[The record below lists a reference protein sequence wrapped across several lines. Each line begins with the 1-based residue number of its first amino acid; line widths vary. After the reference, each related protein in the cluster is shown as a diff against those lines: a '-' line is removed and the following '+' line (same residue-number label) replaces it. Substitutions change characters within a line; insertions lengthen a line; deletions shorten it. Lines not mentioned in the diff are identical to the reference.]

1 MRFHDKLQLLRKERS
16 FSQEDLA
23 ERLSVSRQAISKWE
37 SGSALPEIEKLVQLS
52 DIFGVTLDSLMK
64 DGPLQY
70 GRSEHTSERSER
82 TSDRSEST
90 SNPPPMWHRPRWGY
104 EYKSKRTL
112 FGLPLVHVSFRTDKP
127 RAKGIIA
134 IGFIAQGL
142 LSIGLVSIGLLS
154 LGLLSLGLFALGLF
168 SLGLLF
174 SVGTI
179 AVGAVAIGAIAIG
192 IVTLGA
198 VAIGM
203 FSTGAL
209 AVASHIAIGHHAYG
223 HIAIGR
229 EVAEGARTFLCTS
242 IRDNGMFIVGADEV
256 RAAITEE
263 FPNLWSGIVRWMM
276 AFVR

>member
-1 MRFHDKLQLLRKERS
+1 MKFHDKLQLLRKERG

-37 SGSALPEIEKLVQLS
+37 SGSAHPEIEKLVQLS
-52 DIFGVTLDSLMK
+52 DVFGVTLDSLMK

-70 GRSEHTSERSER
+70 GRSER
-82 TSDRSEST
+82 TSSRSEST
-90 SNPPPMWHRPRWGY
+90 SSLPPNWHRPGRGY

-112 FGLPLVHVSFRTDKP
+112 FGLPLVHISFRTDKP

-134 IGFIAQGL
+134 IGLVAQGF

-154 LGLLSLGLFALGLF
+154 IGLLSLGLFALGLF
-168 SLGLLF
+168 SLGLLL

-179 AVGAVAIGAIAIG
+179 AVGGFAIGAVAIGV
-192 IVTLGA
+192 VTLGA
-198 VAIGM
+198 LSIGM

-229 EVAEGARTFLCTS
+229 EVAEGARTFLCTLDS
-242 IRDNGMFIVGADEV
+242 SAGRFVVGEDAV
-256 RAAITEE
+256 RAAIAEE
-263 FPNLWSGIVRWMM
+263 FPNLWSGFVRWMM
-276 AFVR
+276 MFVR